1 MIHGGGH
8 IMLSRKDIRPEQGNM
23 LVKMGF
29 LPVSI
34 DYRLC
39 PEINIREGPMVD
51 VVDALVWARTVL
63 PKLRLKRQDVLVD
76 GERVVTVGWS
86 TGGTLAMSL
95 AWTSIPRG
103 VQPPDAILAFY
114 CPTDYEDS
122 FWTKPNIPAGSEGF
136 SSLYELDDDTWAGLF
151 DKPIISYNVPAT
163 KRAVGGWLAPS
174 DARSRL
180 ALYMNWKGRT
190 LQVLLNGLD
199 KSRRSECEEI
209 LNQDPLPGNIAAISP
224 LAHIRNGTYATPTFI
239 IHPRQDDL
247 IPWQQ
252 SQRTWEAMRTQGI
265 DSELRILEDG
275 PHLFDMYRQFASD
288 AVAKAAVRDGYLF
301 LCKYAGL

>member
-8 IMLSRKDIRPEQGNM
+8 IMLSRKDIRPEQTSM
-23 LVKMGF
+23 LVKMGL

-39 PEINIREGPMVD
+39 PETNIREGPMVD
-51 VVDALVWARTVL
+51 VVDALAWARKVL

-76 GERVVTVGWS
+76 GGKVVTVGWS

-95 AWTSIPRG
+95 ACTSIPRG
-103 VQPPDAILAFY
+103 VRPPDAILAFY
-114 CPTDYEDS
+114 CPTDYEDPC
-122 FWTKPNIPAGSEGF
+122 WTKPNIPAGSQGF
-136 SSLYELDDDTWAGLF
+136 SSSYELDDDTWAGIF
-151 DKPIISYNVPAT
+151 DNPITSYNVPAT

-199 KSRRSECEEI
+199 KCQRTECEEI
-209 LNQDPLPGNIAAISP
+209 LNDELLPSDVAAISP
-224 LAHIRNGTYATPTFI
+224 LAHIRNGTYTTPTFI

-252 SQRTWEAMRTQGI
+252 SQRTWEAMRDQGI
-265 DSELRILEDG
+265 ASELRILEYG
-275 PHLFDMYRQFASD
+275 PHLFDMYRQFADDD
-288 AVAKAAVRDGYLF
+288 AAKAAVRDGYSF
-301 LCKYAGL
+301 LCKYVGL